1 MRIRQMTA
9 EDIPAVAQIEKECF
23 SQPWS
28 EQGFLDGMKDA
39 IFFVAEDPQIAG
51 YIGMYRMPPE
61 GEITNVAVTRKM
73 RGKGYGR
80 ELLLTM
86 QRWAAEHEIDRIILE
101 VRSKNE
107 PAIQLYRTYGFEKI
121 GVRKNFYQFPREDAD
136 IMEFHAPEL
145 DAADLDDAADLTGA
159 DMPSPSAY
167 LSARQKNG
175 KPLGADIVYKETW
188 LWLKQRGCEKH
199 VNKRLL
205 ESYSQAFARFV
216 QCEEALSTY
225 GLLGKHPTT
234 GGVIASPFVQMS
246 QTFQKQANLL
256 WYEIFDIVKQN
267 CTTKFDGTPQD
278 DLMEQLLSNRK

>member
-39 IFFVAEDPQIAG
+39 IFFVAEDPQIVG

-61 GEITNVAVTRKM
+61 GEITNVAVTQKM

-121 GVRKNFYQFPREDAD
+121 GVRRD
-136 IMEFHAPEL
+136 I
-145 DAADLDDAADLTGA
+145 LTGWITTIRSRKRNCKA
-159 DMPSPSAY
+159 ATPH
-167 LSARQKNG
+167 R
-175 KPLGADIVYKETW
+175 DI
-188 LWLKQRGCEKH
+188 C
-199 VNKRLL
+199 
-205 ESYSQAFARFV
+205 
-216 QCEEALSTY
+216 
-225 GLLGKHPTT
+225 
-234 GGVIASPFVQMS
+234 
-246 QTFQKQANLL
+246 
-256 WYEIFDIVKQN
+256 
-267 CTTKFDGTPQD
+267 
-278 DLMEQLLSNRK
+278 

>member
-73 RGKGYGR
+73 RKKGCGR
-80 ELLLTM
+80 ELLLRM
-86 QRWAAEHEIDRIILE
+86 QQWADEHGIDRIILE
-101 VRSKNE
+101 VRSGNE
-107 PAIQLYRTYGFEKI
+107 PAIHLYRTCGFEKI

-167 LSARQKNG
+167 LSAQQKNG

-278 DLMEQLLSNRK
+278 DLMEQLLSSRK

>member
-1 MRIRQMTA
+1 MLKLHIQN
-9 EDIPAVAQIEKECF
+9 KNF
-23 SQPWS
+23 
-28 EQGFLDGMKDA
+28 
-39 IFFVAEDPQIAG
+39 
-51 YIGMYRMPPE
+51 
-61 GEITNVAVTRKM
+61 
-73 RGKGYGR
+73 
-80 ELLLTM
+80 ELLISTEAGAGICPAGVSKSLRSSAHKTGAPSHA
-86 QRWAAEHEIDRIILE
+86 QKVAKDGTNRGGRRVRAGDKPKALSDKIAEG
-101 VRSKNE
+101 K
-107 PAIQLYRTYGFEKI
+107 
-121 GVRKNFYQFPREDAD
+121 DAD

-167 LSARQKNG
+167 LSAQQKNG

-278 DLMEQLLSNRK
+278 DLMEQLLSSRK

>member
-1 MRIRQMTA
+1 MRIRQMTV

-136 IMEFHAPEL
+136 IME
-145 DAADLDDAADLTGA
+145 
-159 DMPSPSAY
+159 
-167 LSARQKNG
+167 
-175 KPLGADIVYKETW
+175 W
-188 LWLKQRGCEKH
+188 KQLC
-199 VNKRLL
+199 
-205 ESYSQAFARFV
+205 
-216 QCEEALSTY
+216 
-225 GLLGKHPTT
+225 
-234 GGVIASPFVQMS
+234 
-246 QTFQKQANLL
+246 
-256 WYEIFDIVKQN
+256 
-267 CTTKFDGTPQD
+267 
-278 DLMEQLLSNRK
+278 

>member
-61 GEITNVAVTRKM
+61 GEITNVAVTQKM

-107 PAIQLYRTYGFEKI
+107 PAIQLYRTYG
-121 GVRKNFYQFPREDAD
+121 VRKNFYQFPREDAD
-136 IMEFHAPEL
+136 IME
-145 DAADLDDAADLTGA
+145 
-159 DMPSPSAY
+159 
-167 LSARQKNG
+167 
-175 KPLGADIVYKETW
+175 W
-188 LWLKQRGCEKH
+188 
-199 VNKRLL
+199 KRL
-205 ESYSQAFARFV
+205 
-216 QCEEALSTY
+216 C
-225 GLLGKHPTT
+225 
-234 GGVIASPFVQMS
+234 
-246 QTFQKQANLL
+246 
-256 WYEIFDIVKQN
+256 
-267 CTTKFDGTPQD
+267 
-278 DLMEQLLSNRK
+278 

>member
-9 EDIPAVAQIEKECF
+9 ADIPAVALIEKECF

-61 GEITNVAVTRKM
+61 GEITNVAVTQKM

-136 IMEFHAPEL
+136 IME
-145 DAADLDDAADLTGA
+145 
-159 DMPSPSAY
+159 
-167 LSARQKNG
+167 
-175 KPLGADIVYKETW
+175 W
-188 LWLKQRGCEKH
+188 
-199 VNKRLL
+199 KRL
-205 ESYSQAFARFV
+205 
-216 QCEEALSTY
+216 C
-225 GLLGKHPTT
+225 
-234 GGVIASPFVQMS
+234 
-246 QTFQKQANLL
+246 
-256 WYEIFDIVKQN
+256 
-267 CTTKFDGTPQD
+267 
-278 DLMEQLLSNRK
+278 

>member
-9 EDIPAVAQIEKECF
+9 EDIPAVVQIEKECF

-39 IFFVAEDPQIAG
+39 IFFVAEDPQIVG

-61 GEITNVAVTRKM
+61 GEITNVAVTQKM

-107 PAIQLYRTYGFEKI
+107 PAIQLYRTYGFEKV

-136 IMEFHAPEL
+136 IME
-145 DAADLDDAADLTGA
+145 
-159 DMPSPSAY
+159 
-167 LSARQKNG
+167 
-175 KPLGADIVYKETW
+175 W
-188 LWLKQRGCEKH
+188 KQLC
-199 VNKRLL
+199 
-205 ESYSQAFARFV
+205 
-216 QCEEALSTY
+216 
-225 GLLGKHPTT
+225 
-234 GGVIASPFVQMS
+234 
-246 QTFQKQANLL
+246 
-256 WYEIFDIVKQN
+256 
-267 CTTKFDGTPQD
+267 
-278 DLMEQLLSNRK
+278 

>member
-9 EDIPAVAQIEKECF
+9 EDIPTVAQIEKECF

-61 GEITNVAVTRKM
+61 GEITNVAVTQKM

-136 IMEFHAPEL
+136 IME
-145 DAADLDDAADLTGA
+145 
-159 DMPSPSAY
+159 
-167 LSARQKNG
+167 
-175 KPLGADIVYKETW
+175 W
-188 LWLKQRGCEKH
+188 KQLC
-199 VNKRLL
+199 
-205 ESYSQAFARFV
+205 
-216 QCEEALSTY
+216 
-225 GLLGKHPTT
+225 
-234 GGVIASPFVQMS
+234 
-246 QTFQKQANLL
+246 
-256 WYEIFDIVKQN
+256 
-267 CTTKFDGTPQD
+267 
-278 DLMEQLLSNRK
+278 